1 VAEGREGLVIGR
13 GPPIDPGLR
22 ERFRA
27 AEAQIQ
33 WRDAEPA
40 RTRPAKGAKPSRQ
53 RTPKPKT
60 ARVRIAHLHDEEA
73 RLEETDH
80 GPTVSFVVDS
90 GPVGALLV
98 LLEMERRGPPALLTT
113 RDAGES
119 PEFPQGAIEARWD
132 DRTTRPEFALPIAD
146 LIQLARYALA

>member
-1 VAEGREGLVIGR
+1 MISR

-33 WRDAEPA
+33 WREAEPA
-40 RTRPAKGAKPSRQ
+40 RTRPPKGARPATRRPPKSR
-53 RTPKPKT
+53 
-60 ARVRIAHLHDEEA
+60 ADRVRIAHLNDEEA
-73 RLEETDH
+73 RLEESNH
-80 GPTVSFVVDS
+80 GSTVSFVVDS

-98 LLEMERRGPPALLTT
+98 LLEMERRGPPSLLTT
-113 RDAGES
+113 HDAGES
-119 PEFPQGAIEARWD
+119 PGFPQGAIEARWD
-132 DRTTRPEFALPIAD
+132 EGTTRPEFALPIAD